1 MEQNMDNDLRP
12 LLNECIE
19 ILRQYA
25 EFEVD
30 ERALERV
37 QIDGIADTTYLIN
50 ETVRKP
56 ANDWLSSKKLI

>member
-1 MEQNMDNDLRP
+1 MEFNMDNDLRP

-30 ERALERV
+30 ERVLERT
-37 QIDGIADTTYLIN
+37 QIDGIADTTFSIN

-56 ANDWLSSKKLI
+56 ANDWLASRKLI